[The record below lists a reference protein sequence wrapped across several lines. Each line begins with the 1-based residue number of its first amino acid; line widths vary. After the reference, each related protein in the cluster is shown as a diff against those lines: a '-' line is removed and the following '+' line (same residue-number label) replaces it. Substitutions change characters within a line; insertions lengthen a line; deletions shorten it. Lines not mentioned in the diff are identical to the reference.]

1 MVLVTRRR
9 MKFVKKLEDLVKNI
23 LKNEFKIT
31 KTVINQY
38 STDRVYFKFANRYSI
53 YGSISQIKE
62 ELCFQIAYNIFIAY
76 EKENHSID
84 IIDKPEGCDQFKN
97 FRDVLYS
104 TTNFEKTL
112 TDYFKNVLVFQV
124 YAAGVKTYL
133 SNYFLNY

>member
-1 MVLVTRRR
+1 MVLVTPRRAE
-9 MKFVKKLEDLVKNI
+9 FVKKLEYLVKKI
-23 LKNEFKIT
+23 LKNDFKIT
-31 KTVINQY
+31 RSVINQY
-38 STDRVYFKFANRYSI
+38 STDRVYLKFANRYSI
-53 YGSISQIKE
+53 YRSLSKIKQ

-84 IIDKPEGCDQFKN
+84 IIDEPEGCVEFKN

-112 TDYFKNVLVFQV
+112 TDYFKNVLVFEV

-133 SNYFLNY
+133 SKYFLNY